1 MTVINAMKFN
11 KDQGAIVSDEQTTFG
26 GRKEDTARKVAKL
39 YDESGTLII
48 TGAAGLSGINKEAT
62 DSFIE
67 LIKPPQS
74 FEMAL
79 NNFGQVFNQVVKKY
93 VSSEMFKR
101 FGDIS
106 IEEAVTGKLKTGEN
120 ISQNVLDA
128 YFNTLNQL
136 KSEYGQGIFLVLG
149 KDTGRDMELHA
160 VEGSSPTPIK
170 LSTPYQSIGSGAD
183 ISSLE
188 LSKFASELT
197 REQRDNIDPVQG
209 LIRMLYA
216 THLSGKVN
224 HGVGGIP
231 EIAMIN
237 NNKII
242 MPNENSCQLSKE
254 VSIAGIKGLLRPE
267 YVKEAID
274 ALVLKNQGFEEI
286 NKAMWQEARDNKT
299 YDALDLFLRGY
310 KV

>member
-11 KDQGAIVSDEQTTFG
+11 KDQGAIVSDEQSSFG
-26 GRKEDTARKVAKL
+26 RRKEDTARKVAKL
-39 YDESGTLII
+39 YDKSGTLII
-48 TGAAGLSGINKEAT
+48 TGGAGLANINKEAT
-62 DSFIE
+62 DSFIKRIE
-67 LIKPPQS
+67 PSQS
-74 FEMAL
+74 FETAL
-79 NNFGQVFNQVVKKY
+79 NYFGQIFNQIVNKY
-93 VSSEMFKR
+93 VSSEMYKR
-101 FGDIS
+101 FGNIS
-106 IEEAVTGKLKTGEN
+106 IEEAITGKLKTEEN
-120 ISQNVLDA
+120 ISNNVLDA

-136 KSEYGQGIFLVLG
+136 KSEYGSSIFLALG
-149 KDTGRDMELHA
+149 KDKGRDIELHA
-160 VEGSSPTPIK
+160 VEGTSPTPIK
-170 LSTPYQSIGSGAD
+170 LSTPYQSIGTGAD

-197 REQRDNIDPVQG
+197 REQRENIDPVEG
-209 LIRMLYA
+209 LVRMLYA
-216 THLSGKVN
+216 THLSSKIN

-242 MPNENSCQLSKE
+242 MPGENNCQLSKE
-254 VSIAGIKGLLRPE
+254 ISIAGIKGLLRPE

-274 ALVLKNQGFEEI
+274 ALFLKNQGFEEI
-286 NKAMWQEARDNKT
+286 NKAMWQEAKDNKT